1 MKQPPAELPI
11 SGDEIMSRLSVLKA
25 LDGTGPISQRQVGLQ
40 VGIPLS
46 RVNRLIRELVDDGQV
61 EVDDTVR
68 PFAYRLTPTGRD
80 YHRRLA
86 YRQDRSVVQRFRAMQ
101 ARIGRRLQDLRDQEV
116 DRLVLYGA
124 GRVMEV
130 TLPLARGLGLEVVG
144 IVDDDP
150 EKQGRM
156 RGGLRVRRPEEVGEL
171 LPATILITTY
181 RHAGEIRE
189 GLGDHVDE
197 SVRVVEL

>member
-11 SGDEIMSRLSVLKA
+11 SGDEIVSRLSVLEA
-25 LDGTGPISQRQVGLQ
+25 LDGTGPISQRQVGLE

-101 ARIGRRLQDLRDQEV
+101 ARIGRRLQDLRDQGA
-116 DRLVLYGA
+116 DRLVFYGA

-130 TLPLARGLGLEVVG
+130 ALPLARGLGIEVVG

-150 EKQGRM
+150 DKQGMM
-156 RGGLRVRRPEEVGEL
+156 RGGLRVRPLSEIEEL
-171 LPATILITTY
+171 LPATVLITTY
-181 RHAGEIRE
+181 RHAEEIRA
-189 GLGDHVDE
+189 GLADNVNDE
-197 SVRVVEL
+197 VEVVEL

>member
-11 SGDEIMSRLSVLKA
+11 SGDELVSRLSVLEA

-101 ARIGRRLQDLRDQEV
+101 ARIGRRLQDLRDQGA
-116 DRLVLYGA
+116 DRLVFYGA

-130 TLPLARGLGLEVVG
+130 ALPLARGLGIEVVG

-150 EKQGRM
+150 DKQGMM
-156 RGGLRVRRPEEVGEL
+156 RGGLRVRPLSEIEEL
-171 LPATILITTY
+171 LPATVLITTY
-181 RHAGEIRE
+181 RHAEEIRA
-189 GLGDHVDE
+189 GLADNVNDE
-197 SVRVVEL
+197 VEVVEL